1 MISSFRKLSKSWVAP
16 IIVGLIALSFVIV
29 GTTDFLGGGSSN
41 GPVVKAGSREISQL
55 DYRRIVDQ
63 RVEAFREQSG
73 QAITMQDLVDQGGH
87 LQILEGIAE
96 SEGFLAWAWR
106 SGLRPGA
113 ELIAAQIREFPVFFN
128 QVTGQ
133 FDPQQYA
140 STLAQQNVT
149 EADFEAEI
157 RDQLAAN
164 HYGAAI
170 YAGLRLPRIY
180 GAVLAGQS
188 LHTRDGSWFVVT
200 PAMAGQAE
208 PPTEEQLTAYLNENA
223 EQLRRPEFRTISLVV
238 FSPASE
244 ADLPPITDEQIQE
257 RFEFRRESLSQAET
271 RTFTTLTAADEETAA
286 AIAQALRG
294 GQSPAAVAAAND
306 VQPVE
311 YENRARS
318 AVTDPAIAAA
328 AFGAEEGAVV
338 GPVRSGL
345 GRTVILVESVTAG
358 QAATLA
364 SSREAIVQELREEAM
379 RGQTYDAV
387 ERYEQARQDGA
398 SLAEAV
404 EAAGAR
410 VIDLPPFTE
419 DGRLPNGQPLNAPEP
434 VLRSAYAQDEGGE
447 SDVIDAGQGQYFVV
461 RVNEVTPAA
470 MPSLDDVREP
480 LVQNWLQRE
489 NARRLAALADELAG
503 RVRGGES
510 IAEVAASVNAELVT
524 RTGVQQNEETQTQ
537 VGQGVMR
544 GLFSQGVEQVFS
556 GQQDGQ
562 SFVVGRVDRI
572 RAPVAAL
579 AAPRAE
585 QIRPQMSMQAA
596 EALGDG
602 ARAAA
607 ADQMNVRTWPDRA
620 LNALGI
626 APSQAPAAPVAEEE

>member
-286 AIAQALRG
+286 AIAQGLRG

>member
-16 IIVGLIALSFVIV
+16 IIVGLIAISFVIV
-29 GTTDFLGGGSSN
+29 GTTDFLGGGSRN
-41 GPVVKAGSREISQL
+41 GPVLKAGSREVSQI

-63 RVEAFREQSG
+63 RIEAFREQSG
-73 QAITMQDLVDQGGH
+73 QSVTMQDLVAQGGH
-87 LQILEGIAE
+87 LQILEGVAE
-96 SEGFLAWAWR
+96 TEGFLAWAWR
-106 SGLRPGA
+106 AGLRPGA

-140 STLAQQNVT
+140 QALAQQNVT

-208 PPTEEQLTAYLNENA
+208 PPTDEQLNAYLNENA
-223 EQLRRPEFRTISLVV
+223 EQLRRPEFRSISLVV

-244 ADLPPITDEQIQE
+244 ADLPPLTDEQVQE
-257 RFEFRRESLSQAET
+257 RFEFRRESLSRAET
-271 RTFTTLTAADEETAA
+271 RTFTTLTAPDEETAV
-286 AIAQALRG
+286 AIARALRG
-294 GQSPAAVAAAND
+294 GQSPAAAAAANG

-345 GRTVILVESVTAG
+345 GRTVIVVESVTEG

-419 DGRLPNGQPLNAPEP
+419 DGRLPNGQPLNAPAQ

-480 LVQNWLQRE
+480 LAQNWLQRE
-489 NARRLAALADELAG
+489 NTRRLAALADELAG

-510 IAEVAASVNAELVT
+510 IAEVAASVNATLVT
-524 RTGVQQNEETQTQ
+524 RTGVQQNEETQAQ

-562 SFVVGRVDRI
+562 SFVIGRVDRI
-572 RAPVAAL
+572 RAPVPAL

-585 QIRPQMSMQAA
+585 QIRPQMSIQAA

-607 ADQMNVRTWPDRA
+607 TRQMNVRTWPERA

-626 APSQAPAAPVAEEE
+626 DPTQMPVAPAVEQE

>member
-87 LQILEGIAE
+87 LQILEGVAE

-223 EQLRRPEFRTISLVV
+223 EQLRRPEFRTISLVM

-524 RTGVQQNEETQTQ
+524 HTGVQQNEETQTQ

-626 APSQAPAAPVAEEE
+626 APSQAPAAPAAEEE